1 MVSSSGRGVFSDGVV
16 AYLASLPVVASVSRE
31 RIVYA
36 DGFKVECM
44 RRYCAG
50 ERASAIFRSVGLDP
64 KLVGAKRV
72 ERCVNRWRHDES
84 IMRRALGQDTDSET
98 DGQTTDNNTNN
109 TTTNRQH
116 NGTGEFDIVSA
127 RVLAEHIQKLEQ
139 QVAIL
144 RQQLTELERNGA
156 TSHPN

>member
-1 MVSSSGRGVFSDGVV
+1 MSSSGRGVFSDGVV

-44 RRYCAG
+44 RRYYAG

-72 ERCVNRWRHDES
+72 ERCVSRWRRDES
-84 IMRRALGQDTDSET
+84 IMRRALGQDTDSEADEQT
-98 DGQTTDNNTNN
+98 IDGNNTSD
-109 TTTNRQH
+109 TTTSRQH
-116 NGTGEFDIVSA
+116 NGTGESDAVSA
-127 RVLAEHIQKLEQ
+127 QILAEHIQKLEQ

-144 RQQLTELERNGA
+144 RQQLTELEQTGGI
-156 TSHPN
+156 TT

>member
-1 MVSSSGRGVFSDGVV
+1 M
-16 AYLASLPVVASVSRE
+16 PVVASVSRE

-50 ERASAIFRSVGLDP
+50 ERASAIFRSVGLGP

-109 TTTNRQH
+109 TTVNPNMDELDDTTGKALATRVRDIERQ
-116 NGTGEFDIVSA
+116 V
-127 RVLAEHIQKLEQ
+127 V
-139 QVAIL
+139 VL
-144 RQQLTELERNGA
+144 RQQLAALGYTGEETEGDPA
-156 TSHPN
+156 Y